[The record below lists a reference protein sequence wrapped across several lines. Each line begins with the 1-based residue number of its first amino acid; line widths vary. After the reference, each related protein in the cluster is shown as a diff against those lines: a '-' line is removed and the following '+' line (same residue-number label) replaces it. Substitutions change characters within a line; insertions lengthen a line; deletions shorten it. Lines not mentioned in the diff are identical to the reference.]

1 MEIIIFILG
10 IVLGSFYNVVGLRL
24 PNGES
29 IVRPGSHCPRC
40 NHKLSW
46 YENIPILSYIFLR
59 GKCKECKCN
68 ISIMYPLVEFLTGS
82 LFLICYNLFGISE
95 VFFIG
100 IVLSSL
106 VVITYVSDTKYM
118 IILDSPLVI
127 SSILII
133 IIKLIYEGIVPCLKA
148 VLFGLLV
155 FFLMYGLMLLG
166 NAIFK
171 KETLGG
177 GDIKLSFVA
186 GLSLGP
192 ALGMFYIALGAFLA
206 LPYAIYIMIKNKENM
221 LPFGP
226 FLATSMLLIY
236 YNSEAFMKFLNYILG
251 LN

>member
-1 MEIIIFILG
+1 
-10 IVLGSFYNVVGLRL
+10 
-24 PNGES
+24 
-29 IVRPGSHCPRC
+29 
-40 NHKLSW
+40 
-46 YENIPILSYIFLR
+46 
-59 GKCKECKCN
+59 
-68 ISIMYPLVEFLTGS
+68 MY
-82 LFLICYNLFGISE
+82 
-95 VFFIG
+95 
-100 IVLSSL
+100 
-106 VVITYVSDTKYM
+106 D
-118 IILDSPLVI
+118 
-127 SSILII
+127 
-133 IIKLIYEGIVPCLKA
+133 
-148 VLFGLLV
+148 
-155 FFLMYGLMLLG
+155 LG

-236 YNSEAFMKFLNYILG
+236 YNSEAFMKFLNYLLG